1 MKVRLAGL
9 VGLSI
14 AILFAL
20 SSVSNLMAQGK
31 AQKADKAEKAQK
43 ADKKGPER
51 ANIQGTISNMSKDTS
66 TITVRTTGT
75 VTRMVVYN
83 PNTKFLYGH
92 SDNNKPGSLA
102 QVKVSNYISCVGT
115 FDDKSQLMASECV
128 YREAK

>member
-1 MKVRLAGL
+1 MKVRLAGF
-9 VGLSI
+9 VGLSL
-14 AILFAL
+14 AALVAL
-20 SSVSNLMAQGK
+20 SSMPNLMAQGK
-31 AQKADKAEKAQK
+31 EQKGEKAQK
-43 ADKKGPER
+43 ADKKAER
-51 ANIQGTISNMSKDTS
+51 ANIQGTIQNMSKETS

-128 YREAK
+128 YRESK